1 LARILVVDDETSMQE
16 FLQILLQ
23 RDGHEVSACGSASE
37 ALVAL
42 ESDDWDLVI
51 SDIRM
56 PGMSGLELLDQIH
69 RLAIETTVILITA
82 HGTTESAVEAMKH
95 GAYDYLT
102 KPCSVDEIRLVV
114 EKALEKRDLSA
125 ENQRLRQQLRAE
137 SAFPTIVG
145 KSSRMQEIFA
155 LVRQVAPTRANILI
169 TGESGTGKELIAR
182 AIHNLSDR
190 RDAPF
195 VAVNCGAI
203 PVNLLESELFGHVK
217 GSFTGA
223 SANKPGLF
231 EVANGGTLFLD
242 EIGEM
247 EVGLQV
253 KVLRAIQHRT
263 FQRVGGTSEIHVD
276 VRILC
281 STNRRLD
288 VEVREGRFREDLFY
302 RLNVIEIELPPLR
315 DRPED
320 LPQLVQHFA
329 EKYSVELGKDVREI
343 DSGVHV
349 SGQRSRAREPGG
361 ARGHARARQ
370 PNHSR
375 LSPGDGSPARGA
387 HALDAH
393 PGGGRRPRRAAGR
406 VRDLAH
412 PGGAAADGRSEEAR
426 RAAARRDVP
435 LAPLPAGEAPAR
447 RWNRLVA
454 SESVTKLVTRAR
466 AERHLVTPDTF
477 ANDAAGGAEPR
488 GGAGSW
494 PTRCAFSRRQRAP
507 GTAIALSPDR
517 QAVVTRSSRGA
528 EQRFSALSKETNDA
542 SQLEEA

>member
-1 LARILVVDDETSMQE
+1 VARILVVDDETSMQE

-23 RDGHEVSACGSASE
+23 RDGHQVSVCGSASE

-42 ESDDWDLVI
+42 ESDDWDLLI

-56 PGMSGLELLDQIH
+56 PGMSGLELLDQIR
-69 RLAIETTVILITA
+69 RLELETTVILITA

-114 EKALEKRDLSA
+114 EKALEKRDLSH
-125 ENQRLRQQLRAE
+125 ENQRLRQQLKVE

-145 KSSRMQEIFA
+145 TSARMQEIFA
-155 LVRQVAPTRANILI
+155 LVRQVAPTRANILV

-203 PVNLLESELFGHVK
+203 PENLLESELFGHVK

-247 EVGLQV
+247 ELGLQV

-288 VEVREGRFREDLFY
+288 LEVREGRFREDLFY
-302 RLNVIEIELPPLR
+302 RLNVIEIQLPPLR
-315 DRPED
+315 ERPED

-329 EKYSVELGKDVREI
+329 EKYSSELGKDVRELDPAVLPVLEAYAFPGNVRELENVVERAVTLARTNRI
-343 DSGVHV
+343 TLDCLPGTVRRPAEPAQLARIPAAGVNLDGLLAAYET
-349 SGQRSRAREPGG
+349 SLIQEALQRTGGVKKRAAQLLGVTFRSL
-361 ARGHARARQ
+361 RY
-370 PNHSR
+370 R
-375 LSPGDGSPARGA
+375 LEKLRLDDGS
-387 HALDAH
+387 
-393 PGGGRRPRRAAGR
+393 
-406 VRDLAH
+406 
-412 PGGAAADGRSEEAR
+412 E
-426 RAAARRDVP
+426 
-435 LAPLPAGEAPAR
+435 
-447 RWNRLVA
+447 
-454 SESVTKLVTRAR
+454 
-466 AERHLVTPDTF
+466 
-477 ANDAAGGAEPR
+477 
-488 GGAGSW
+488 
-494 PTRCAFSRRQRAP
+494 
-507 GTAIALSPDR
+507 
-517 QAVVTRSSRGA
+517 
-528 EQRFSALSKETNDA
+528 
-542 SQLEEA
+542 

>member
-1 LARILVVDDETSMQE
+1 MARILVVDDETSMQE

-23 RDGHEVSACGSASE
+23 RDGHQVSVCGSASE

-42 ESDDWDLVI
+42 ESDDWDLLI

-56 PGMSGLELLDQIH
+56 PGMSGLELLDQIR
-69 RLAIETTVILITA
+69 RLELETTVILITA

-114 EKALEKRDLSA
+114 EKALEKRDLSH
-125 ENQRLRQQLRAE
+125 ENQRLRQQLKVE

-145 KSSRMQEIFA
+145 KSARMQEIFA
-155 LVRQVAPTRANILI
+155 LVRQVAPTRANILV

-203 PVNLLESELFGHVK
+203 PENLLESELFGHVK

-247 EVGLQV
+247 ELGLQV

-288 VEVREGRFREDLFY
+288 LEVREGRFREDLFY
-302 RLNVIEIELPPLR
+302 RLNVIEIQLPPLR
-315 DRPED
+315 ERPED

-329 EKYSVELGKDVREI
+329 EKYSSELGKDVRELENVVERAVTLARTNRI
-343 DSGVHV
+343 TLDCLPGTVRRPAEPAQQARIPAAGVNLDGLLAAYET
-349 SGQRSRAREPGG
+349 SLIQEALQRTGGVKKRAAQLLGVTFRSL
-361 ARGHARARQ
+361 RY
-370 PNHSR
+370 R
-375 LSPGDGSPARGA
+375 LEKLRLDDGS
-387 HALDAH
+387 
-393 PGGGRRPRRAAGR
+393 
-406 VRDLAH
+406 
-412 PGGAAADGRSEEAR
+412 E
-426 RAAARRDVP
+426 
-435 LAPLPAGEAPAR
+435 
-447 RWNRLVA
+447 
-454 SESVTKLVTRAR
+454 
-466 AERHLVTPDTF
+466 
-477 ANDAAGGAEPR
+477 
-488 GGAGSW
+488 
-494 PTRCAFSRRQRAP
+494 
-507 GTAIALSPDR
+507 
-517 QAVVTRSSRGA
+517 
-528 EQRFSALSKETNDA
+528 
-542 SQLEEA
+542 

>member
-1 LARILVVDDETSMQE
+1 MARILVVDDETSMQE

-23 RDGHEVSACGSASE
+23 RDGHQVSVCGSASE

-42 ESDDWDLVI
+42 ESDDWDLLI

-56 PGMSGLELLDQIH
+56 PGMSGLELLDQIR
-69 RLAIETTVILITA
+69 RLELETTVILITA

-114 EKALEKRDLSA
+114 EKALEKRDLSH
-125 ENQRLRQQLRAE
+125 ENQRLRQQLKVE

-145 KSSRMQEIFA
+145 KSARMQEIFA
-155 LVRQVAPTRANILI
+155 LVRQVAPTRANILV

-203 PVNLLESELFGHVK
+203 PENLLESELFGHVK

-247 EVGLQV
+247 ELGLQV

-288 VEVREGRFREDLFY
+288 LEVREGRFREDLFY
-302 RLNVIEIELPPLR
+302 RLNVIEIQLPPLR
-315 DRPED
+315 ERPED

-329 EKYSVELGKDVREI
+329 EKYSSELGKDVRELENVVERAVTLARTNRI
-343 DSGVHV
+343 TLDCLPGTVRRPAEPAQLARIPAAGVNLDGLLAAYET
-349 SGQRSRAREPGG
+349 SLIQEALQRTGGVKKRAAQLLGVTFRSL
-361 ARGHARARQ
+361 RY
-370 PNHSR
+370 R
-375 LSPGDGSPARGA
+375 LEKLRLDDGS
-387 HALDAH
+387 
-393 PGGGRRPRRAAGR
+393 
-406 VRDLAH
+406 
-412 PGGAAADGRSEEAR
+412 E
-426 RAAARRDVP
+426 
-435 LAPLPAGEAPAR
+435 
-447 RWNRLVA
+447 
-454 SESVTKLVTRAR
+454 
-466 AERHLVTPDTF
+466 
-477 ANDAAGGAEPR
+477 
-488 GGAGSW
+488 
-494 PTRCAFSRRQRAP
+494 
-507 GTAIALSPDR
+507 
-517 QAVVTRSSRGA
+517 
-528 EQRFSALSKETNDA
+528 
-542 SQLEEA
+542 

>member
-1 LARILVVDDETSMQE
+1 MQE

-23 RDGHEVSACGSASE
+23 RDGHDVSACGSASE

-42 ESDDWDLVI
+42 EADDWDLVI

-56 PGMSGLELLDQIH
+56 PGMSGLELLDQVRRI
-69 RLAIETTVILITA
+69 AAETTVILITA

-114 EKALEKRDLSA
+114 EKALEKRDLSH
-125 ENQRLRQQLRAE
+125 ENRRLRQQLRDQT
-137 SAFPTIVG
+137 AFPTIVG

-169 TGESGTGKELIAR
+169 TGESGTGKELVAR
-182 AIHNLSDR
+182 AIHNLSER
-190 RDAPF
+190 HDAPF

-203 PVNLLESELFGHVK
+203 PENLLESELFGHVK

-247 EVGLQV
+247 ELGLQV

-288 VEVREGRFREDLFY
+288 IEVREGRFREDLFY
-302 RLNVIEIELPPLR
+302 RLERHRDHAAAAARAARGPAAARGALR
-315 DRPED
+315 GEVLARAGQGSARARSRRP
-320 LPQLVQHFA
+320 A
-329 EKYSVELGKDVREI
+329 
-343 DSGVHV
+343 
-349 SGQRSRAREPGG
+349 RAREL
-361 ARGHARARQ
+361 RR
-370 PNHSR
+370 
-375 LSPGDGSPARGA
+375 SPATCASSRTSSSAPSRWREPTASPRTACPPPCAARPSPRRRRGS
-387 HALDAH
+387 
-393 PGGGRRPRRAAGR
+393 RPRAWT
-406 VRDLAH
+406 
-412 PGGAAADGRSEEAR
+412 S
-426 RAAARRDVP
+426 
-435 LAPLPAGEAPAR
+435 
-447 RWNRLVA
+447 
-454 SESVTKLVTRAR
+454 
-466 AERHLVTPDTF
+466 
-477 ANDAAGGAEPR
+477 
-488 GGAGSW
+488 
-494 PTRCAFSRRQRAP
+494 TRCSRRTRP
-507 GTAIALSPDR
+507 
-517 QAVVTRSSRGA
+517 RSSRRLCTA
-528 EQRFSALSKETNDA
+528 PAA
-542 SQLEEA
+542 

>member
-1 LARILVVDDETSMQE
+1 MARILVVDDETSMQE

-23 RDGHEVSACGSASE
+23 RDGHQVSVCGSASE

-42 ESDDWDLVI
+42 ESDDWDLLI

-56 PGMSGLELLDQIH
+56 PGMSGLELLDQIR
-69 RLAIETTVILITA
+69 RLELETTVILITA

-114 EKALEKRDLSA
+114 EKALEKRDLSH
-125 ENQRLRQQLRAE
+125 ENQRLRQQLKVE

-145 KSSRMQEIFA
+145 KSARMQEIFA
-155 LVRQVAPTRANILI
+155 LVRQVAPTRANILV

-203 PVNLLESELFGHVK
+203 PENLLESELFGPVK

-223 SANKPGLF
+223 SANTPGLF

-247 EVGLQV
+247 ELGLQV

-288 VEVREGRFREDLFY
+288 LEVREGRFREDLFY
-302 RLNVIEIELPPLR
+302 RLNVIEIQLPPLR
-315 DRPED
+315 ERPED

-329 EKYSVELGKDVREI
+329 EKYSSELGKDVRELENVVERAVTLARTNRI
-343 DSGVHV
+343 TLDCLPGTVRRPAEPAQQARIPAAGVNLDGLLAAYET
-349 SGQRSRAREPGG
+349 SLIQEALQRTGGVKKRAAQLLGVTFRSL
-361 ARGHARARQ
+361 RY
-370 PNHSR
+370 R
-375 LSPGDGSPARGA
+375 LEKLRLDDGS
-387 HALDAH
+387 
-393 PGGGRRPRRAAGR
+393 
-406 VRDLAH
+406 
-412 PGGAAADGRSEEAR
+412 E
-426 RAAARRDVP
+426 
-435 LAPLPAGEAPAR
+435 
-447 RWNRLVA
+447 
-454 SESVTKLVTRAR
+454 
-466 AERHLVTPDTF
+466 
-477 ANDAAGGAEPR
+477 
-488 GGAGSW
+488 
-494 PTRCAFSRRQRAP
+494 
-507 GTAIALSPDR
+507 
-517 QAVVTRSSRGA
+517 
-528 EQRFSALSKETNDA
+528 
-542 SQLEEA
+542 